1 MGRISRLDLLK
12 EHACQ
17 VSSKKSYKQIEQEAE
32 ELLQI
37 TRLRQTGSRLN
48 AVKATRTAR
57 KPVLER
63 VLGLFN
69 SMFQQKHKLLSARAE
84 EIRARAKWTGEE
96 RQDANTRLSC
106 AKFST
111 LSWD

>member
-17 VSSKKSYKQIEQEAE
+17 VGTKRTYRQIEQEAE
-32 ELLQI
+32 DLLQI

-48 AVKATRTAR
+48 AVKAKPAR